1 MANHKEFNFDNVRIE
16 ENDAGEMVLRG
27 AQLEKLVTW
36 VNGDEAAEVHNDP
49 EFDRKI
55 VLSQDYDGL
64 PIKDMLEAMFRKFT
78 IDARG
83 RFRDQMEAH
92 EAVGFVESLPEDH
105 VPEYGDT
112 KRAEWRVAGG
122 TKSLFERPKS
132 ASEIMAEIE
141 KGDPDPEELDRLM
154 EKLKQKKQEMDS

>member
-16 ENDAGEMVLRG
+16 KNEAGELVLRG

-36 VNGDEAAEVHNDP
+36 VNGEEAAQIHEDP
-49 EFDRKI
+49 SFERKI

-64 PIKDMLEAMFRKFT
+64 PVKEMLEAMFRKFT

-83 RFRDQMEAH
+83 RFRDQMDPH

-105 VPEYGDT
+105 VAEYGDT
-112 KRAEWRVAGG
+112 KRAEWRVASG
-122 TKSLFERPKS
+122 TSQLFERPKT
-132 ASEIMAEIE
+132 AEEVAAEIE
-141 KGDPDPEELDRLM
+141 SGDHSAEELEKLISRLK
-154 EKLKQKKQEMDS
+154 KLKQQKA